1 MPLAVSPCFDPGVI
15 VVGVG
20 PAWGIDLAGGYAD
33 AAQGCYEEGGFLT
46 ATTIGRADSGEGR
59 GGAFVAGLIGDAFVA
74 PMVHLEDG
82 FGHREAL
89 DAVLE
94 LRIEHHS
101 ASVEVLVVDTHG
113 EDEVAPFAFRNGAAP
128 WHLAACLKGAVDILK
143 PEVAAVVHAV
153 GEGHGGVEE
162 GEGFVT
168 GGLGRGCTGGE
179 GEEGEEREEGLHVNG
194 GSGSTAAC

>member
-1 MPLAVSPCFDPGVI
+1 M
-15 VVGVG
+15 
-20 PAWGIDLAGGYAD
+20 
-33 AAQGCYEEGGFLT
+33 
-46 ATTIGRADSGEGR
+46 
-59 GGAFVAGLIGDAFVA
+59 A
-74 PMVHLEDG
+74 PMVDLEDG

-113 EDEVAPFAFRNGAAP
+113 EDEVAPFAFRNGASP
-128 WHLAACLKGAVDILK
+128 RHLAACLKGAVDILE
-143 PEVAAVVHAV
+143 PEVTTIVHAV

-168 GGLGRGCTGGE
+168 GGLGRGCAGGE
-179 GEEGEEREEGLHVNG
+179 GEEGEERKEGLHVNG